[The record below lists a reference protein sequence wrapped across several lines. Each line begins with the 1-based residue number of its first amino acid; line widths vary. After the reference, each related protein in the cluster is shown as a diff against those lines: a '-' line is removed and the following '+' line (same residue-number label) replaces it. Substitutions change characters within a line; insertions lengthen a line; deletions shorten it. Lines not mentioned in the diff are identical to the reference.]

1 MERREVTMLD
11 RTEILKMLRLRQ
23 PLETARLERQGK
35 MWETVDRMAETFS
48 EYEVNLVT
56 QVLARPD
63 LDGMERVYEVE
74 RARRQAEADNRVSLD
89 MMVEWEP
96 EARKLAVESGL
107 EEFESTEAEED
118 SVLEP
123 YIQEFLPVCGGDRK
137 AARQQALEYAQ
148 ATGRLALLHI

>member
-1 MERREVTMLD
+1 MLD
-11 RTEILKMLRLRQ
+11 RTEILKMPGCASHWRRRGWS
-23 PLETARLERQGK
+23 ARANV
-35 MWETVDRMAETFS
+35 ETVDRWRRPS

-74 RARRQAEADNRVSLD
+74 RARRQAEADNRASLD